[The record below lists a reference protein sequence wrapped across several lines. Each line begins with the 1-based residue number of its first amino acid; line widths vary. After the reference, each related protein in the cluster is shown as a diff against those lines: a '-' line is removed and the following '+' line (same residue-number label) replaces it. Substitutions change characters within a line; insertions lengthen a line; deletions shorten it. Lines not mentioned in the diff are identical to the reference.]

1 MSVYVVANPKGGVGK
16 STLATNL
23 AGYLARREA
32 DRVAAQVASPAEDDR
47 PPVVLA
53 DVDRQESGALWLS
66 LRPAEL
72 PRIGLW
78 TTDADSLGKLPRGA
92 RHAVIDTPAGL
103 QGKRLDAVMKAAD
116 AVVVPLQ
123 ASVFDIYATRE
134 FIDELR
140 QRRRHAEVPIAVIGN
155 RVREHTHAAEQ
166 LEQFLARLHEQI
178 DLPVLGLLRDT
189 HNYVHL
195 AAHGSSLWDVAPG
208 RVARDL
214 AQWADLTA
222 WVDRH

>member
-32 DRVAAQVASPAEDDR
+32 DRATDGADRDARPA
-47 PPVVLA
+47 VVMA

-66 LRPAEL
+66 LRPPEL

-78 TTDADSLGKLPRGA
+78 TTDPEGLGKLPKGA

-103 QGKRLDAVMKAAD
+103 QGKRLDAVIKAAD
-116 AVVVPLQ
+116 AILVPLQ

-140 QRRRHAEVPIAVIGN
+140 QSRKHAGVPVAVIGN

-166 LEQFLARLHEQI
+166 LEQFLSRLHGQI
-178 DLPVLGLLRDT
+178 DVPVLGLLRDT

-195 AAHGSSLWDVAPG
+195 AAQGASLWDVSAS
-208 RVARDL
+208 RVGRDL
-214 AQWADLTA
+214 EQWGPLVA
-222 WVDRH
+222 WVDRQGGD

>member
-16 STLATNL
+16 STLSTNL

-32 DRVAAQVASPAEDDR
+32 DRANASPDDDR
-47 PPVVLA
+47 TPVVLA

-66 LRPAEL
+66 LRPPEL

-78 TTDADSLGKLPRGA
+78 TTDAEALGKLPKGA

-116 AVVVPLQ
+116 AIVVPLQ

-134 FIDELR
+134 FIVELR

-178 DLPVLGLLRDT
+178 DVPVLGLLRDT

-214 AQWADLTA
+214 EQWAPLCD

>member
-32 DRVAAQVASPAEDDR
+32 GRPDAVPVGPDDR

-66 LRPAEL
+66 LRPPEL

-78 TTDADSLGKLPRGA
+78 TTDADELGRSPKGA

-103 QGKRLDAVMKAAD
+103 QGKRLDAVMKVAD
-116 AVVVPLQ
+116 AILVPLQ

-134 FIDELR
+134 FIVELR

-178 DLPVLGLLRDT
+178 EVPVLGLLRDT

-195 AAHGSSLWDVAPG
+195 AAQGSSLWDVAPG

-214 AQWADLTA
+214 EQWAPLCD

>member
-23 AGYLARREA
+23 AGYLARRESDRA
-32 DRVAAQVASPAEDDR
+32 DAPSRDDER

-66 LRPAEL
+66 LRPPEL

-78 TTDADSLGKLPRGA
+78 TTDAEALGKLPKAA

-116 AVVVPLQ
+116 AILVPLQ
-123 ASVFDIYATRE
+123 ASVFDIYATRD
-134 FIDELR
+134 FIVELR

-155 RVREHTHAAEQ
+155 RVREHSHAAEQ

-178 DLPVLGLLRDT
+178 DVPVLGLLRDT

-195 AAHGSSLWDVAPG
+195 AAQGSSLWDVAPG

-214 AQWADLTA
+214 EQWVPLTA